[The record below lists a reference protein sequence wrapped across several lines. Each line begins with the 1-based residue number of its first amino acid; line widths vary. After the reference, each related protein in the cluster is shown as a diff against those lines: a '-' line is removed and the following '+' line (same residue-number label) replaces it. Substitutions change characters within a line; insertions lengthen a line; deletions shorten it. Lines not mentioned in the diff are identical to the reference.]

1 MSRQKVS
8 VVTISGMP
16 GSGTTTAARL
26 VAEATG
32 LRHVNTGAIFRE
44 MARERGVTL
53 NEFGKLAN
61 QDPSID
67 RELDARQI
75 ELCRGGGILLEGRL
89 AGYMLKHAGVECL
102 AVWLGA
108 PVEERVRRV
117 SGRDLLPYEEAL
129 RLSQEREDDERRRFV
144 EFYGFDLGKTE
155 VYDLVVD
162 SCRLRPP
169 AICEA
174 IVAALRWSPKDLS

>member
-1 MSRQKVS
+1 MKSWKVN
-8 VVTISGMP
+8 VVTLSGMP

-26 VAEATG
+26 IAEATG

-44 MARERGVTL
+44 MARERGVSL

-89 AGYMLKHAGVECL
+89 AGYMLKDAGVDCL
-102 AVWLGA
+102 AVWLEA
-108 PVEERVRRV
+108 PVDVRV
-117 SGRDLLPYEEAL
+117 SRVSNREAL
-129 RLSQEREDDERRRFV
+129 PFEAARQLSMEREEDERLRFV
-144 EFYGFDLGKTE
+144 EFYGFDLARTE
-155 VYDLVVD
+155 VYDLVLD
-162 SCRLRPP
+162 SSRLRPP

-174 IVAALRWSPKDLS
+174 VLVALR